1 MIAIKTSYDSPR
13 QLRLLQVPVWSA
25 FLFVGLTTGRLVA
38 SDWPEVLKIAVEET
52 EECFFDGEYDQA
64 LRHLDQAET
73 WLERPANL
81 QALLMLGEDHGLV
94 KSILRGLK
102 AQILSEKGE
111 TKKAESAIESANAI
125 LMNRRSFRTR
135 RGTIL
140 THLWKYEAFLLFLEG
155 DLYRSSPDFGLAD
168 NLSIPEPLRVRFA
181 NQSNPKRSLAA
192 YNKANDVL
200 TRTPAAMTPDLLL
213 QRLRGRLL
221 IGLAHGSLYKTG
233 IPNALDCRDA
243 GNYLDRAEDVF
254 KQNPFWAVFLAPDAV
269 CPVSYKDL
277 EKKPNLTPELKVSL
291 KRDFYRAIQDWL
303 TLKLMRTEIS
313 AGGEL
318 AGLEDKPNKQS
329 AEQGYAVTLGF
340 CRAHFPRTHPT
351 LYRVMLSRSRWFTY
365 LDCSLEKEGG
375 KASLPARV
383 SLLQDC
389 IFDVTRIRMNDRVD
403 ARTQSNCDTLELNA
417 ITRLLDIAAVEN
429 ILPNDKK
436 ERYRRRKQFLEQR
449 IAQRDRK
456 PVEAKPPDH
465 PEDEK

>member
-1 MIAIKTSYDSPR
+1 MVAITT
-13 QLRLLQVPVWSA
+13 LLEWNRRILILLGPAW
-25 FLFVGLTTGRLVA
+25 VA
-38 SDWPEVLKIAVEET
+38 SMIVGPLTDRVLAADWPEVLKIAVEET

-111 TKKAESAIESANAI
+111 TKKAESAIDSANSI

-135 RGTIL
+135 QGTIL

-168 NLSIPEPLRVRFA
+168 NLSIPETLRVRFA

-221 IGLAHGSLYKTG
+221 IGLAHGALYKTG

-254 KQNPFWAVFLAPDAV
+254 RQNPFWTVFLAPDAV
-269 CPVSYKDL
+269 RPVSYKEL
-277 EKKPNLTPELKVSL
+277 EKQPNLTPEQKVAL

-303 TLKLMRTEIS
+303 SLKLMRTELS

-318 AGLEDKPNKQS
+318 AGVEQKPNTRS

-340 CRAHFPRTHPT
+340 CRAHFPSIHPT

-365 LDCSLEKEGG
+365 LDCSLEKLGG
-375 KASLPARV
+375 KANLPARI

-417 ITRLLDIAAVEN
+417 ITRLLDIDAAEDV
-429 ILPNDKK
+429 LPNDKK
-436 ERYRRRKQFLEQR
+436 EKYHKRKLLLEQR
-449 IAQRDRK
+449 IAQRDKK
-456 PVEAKPPDH
+456 PVAANVPDV